1 MSKLIAQQAQFGGPI
16 KPVSPIYGEELS
28 NNPGDPFSPLQDF
41 ETIVS
46 TSIGVLTVVS
56 SLFFIV
62 YFFMAA
68 LKWVT
73 AGGDGGKVGK
83 ARDEMVQGI
92 MGLIVVVA
100 AYGIMGLVGT
110 IVGIDILNPAR
121 TIFNILPEGVAAG

>member
-16 KPVSPIYGEELS
+16 KPVSPIYGEELAA
-28 NNPGDPFSPLQDF
+28 NPGDALSPLKDF
-41 ETIVS
+41 ETIIS
-46 TSIGVLTVVS
+46 TSVGILTVVS

-68 LKWVT
+68 LKWIT

-100 AYGIMGLVGT
+100 AYGIIGLVGT
-110 IVGIDILNPAR
+110 IIGIDILNPAKAV
-121 TIFNILPEGVAAG
+121 FEILPGVAAG